1 MVSYLETSIDPGKMY
16 LCTLGFLIIINFF
29 VQVGASS
36 VVPVRWLNLQEFQSK
51 KLMADNGLHVQRCK
65 VAENAKEAV
74 EIAKELSE

>member
-1 MVSYLETSIDPGKMY
+1 M
-16 LCTLGFLIIINFF
+16 
-29 VQVGASS
+29 QVGASS